1 MSRNLVPAI
10 FAIGVGIFT
19 GYYTFNPTFAQL
31 QYEKEHARKAQSP
44 SGASV
49 PKQDVET
56 SAPASFEQDPKS
68 ST

>member
-1 MSRNLVPAI
+1 MSRNFVPAL

-31 QYEKEHARKAQSP
+31 QYEKEHARQSSVP
-44 SGASV
+44 SGLSV
-49 PKQDVET
+49 PKQDTES
-56 SAPASFEQDPKS
+56 SAPASFEQDRKS